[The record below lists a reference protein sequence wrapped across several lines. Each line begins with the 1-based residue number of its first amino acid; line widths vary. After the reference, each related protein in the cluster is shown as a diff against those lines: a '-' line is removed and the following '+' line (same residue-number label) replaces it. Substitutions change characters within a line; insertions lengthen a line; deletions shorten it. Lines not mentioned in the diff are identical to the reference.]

1 MSRKGIIFCLTHGY
15 PLFLALHLYFGD
27 WCRFCQVL
35 FNIIP
40 LIVFGYLLY
49 IWVNTSNRKLGIYE
63 RFCIRYLIG
72 NLAFVTC
79 YYELCI
85 FSKSEWIYD
94 KNWQLALFLIVTLIF
109 YIFYK
114 RERT

>member
-15 PLFLALHLYFGD
+15 PVFLAAHLYFGD

-35 FNIIP
+35 FNIVP
-40 LIVFGYLLY
+40 LIVFGGLFS
-49 IWVNTSNRKLGIYE
+49 IWIRYPQKLDSYE
-63 RFCIRYLIG
+63 KFCMRYLIG

-85 FSKSEWIYD
+85 FSKAEWVYD
-94 KNWQLALFLIVTLIF
+94 RNWQVALFLIITVTF
-109 YIFYK
+109 YIFKK
-114 RERT
+114 REST